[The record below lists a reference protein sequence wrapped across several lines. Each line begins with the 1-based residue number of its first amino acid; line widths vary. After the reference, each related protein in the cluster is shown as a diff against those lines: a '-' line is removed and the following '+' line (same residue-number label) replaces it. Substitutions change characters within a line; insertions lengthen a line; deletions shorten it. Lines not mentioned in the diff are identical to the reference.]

1 MDTWRKSVTSQDR
14 MQLAKVHLPIREKYE
29 PMTDVPNDSLE
40 AIFFLQSEL
49 REFFLKYTP
58 LGDMNQ
64 HERTGYY
71 CLSLITEAC
80 ELLENVRGWK
90 PHQSN
95 PPPVDKENIKEEI
108 ADMFHFLVNICEEW
122 GLNAEDVYEEY
133 FKKNNENRRR
143 QHNGY

>member
-1 MDTWRKSVTSQDR
+1 MDTWRKSVTDDER
-14 MQLAKVHLPIREKYE
+14 VRLARDILQIRARHDPLPSR
-29 PMTDVPNDSLE
+29 DSLE

-49 REFFLKYTP
+49 REFFLKYTK
-58 LGDMNQ
+58 LGDMTQ

-95 PPPVDKENIKEEI
+95 PPPVDKINLREEI
-108 ADMFHFLVNICEEW
+108 ADMLHFIVNICEEW
-122 GLNAEDVYEEY
+122 GLDAEDVYGEY